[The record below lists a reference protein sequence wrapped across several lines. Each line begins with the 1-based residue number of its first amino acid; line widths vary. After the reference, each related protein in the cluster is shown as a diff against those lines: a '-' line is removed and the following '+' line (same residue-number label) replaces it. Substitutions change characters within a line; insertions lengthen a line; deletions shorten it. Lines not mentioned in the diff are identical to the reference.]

1 MVIEIEYYKGDTLLY
16 GHTVTKRE
24 LLNQLNQIESVY
36 DPISDN
42 FTELLCRRFSYTIL
56 DKYEIPDYTYDR
68 DTRILY

>member
-42 FTELLCRRFSYTIL
+42 FTELLCIRFSYDRI
-56 DKYEIPDYTYDR
+56 DKSDHPDYTYDR
-68 DTRILY
+68 DTGILY